1 MCQFTP
7 PPHVVLLL
15 LSSLF
20 FESVDVFI
28 LTPNNKSLSQTNS
41 LQQQT
46 SPYYYYYHLPP
57 CRRRCSFCSRLYPP
71 TPLRPPRDFGVDSF
85 VVRAASKNRRRK
97 AGVQETDEEEV
108 KVDGVSAV
116 GEALKDAKLKLS
128 SHQTYLTETFAK
140 YQSGKVTAI
149 LIDNLSLDYFGVQT
163 TLRKLANITARDAR
177 RLIIEPFDSSIISK
191 IALEIEQHDDAC
203 RTSDDGKRLTVTFPE
218 MTTERR
224 KSIAKRIKAASEDC
238 KTAMRNVRRD
248 LIEKIKKFEKSGC
261 LGEDH
266 SRKFQ
271 NNTQKLLDGFI
282 KQIDESTKRKEKEM
296 LCV

>member
-1 MCQFTP
+1 MYQSTSP
-7 PPHVVLLL
+7 SRVLLL
-15 LSSLF
+15 LLLLCSLLF
-20 FESVDVFI
+20 QSVNVFI
-28 LTPNNKSLSQTNS
+28 ITPNNKSLQQTTS
-41 LQQQT
+41 FQQQP
-46 SPYYYYYHLPP
+46 SPPLPSS
-57 CRRRCSFCSRLYPP
+57 CRHCCSFCSILYH
-71 TPLRPPRDFGVDSF
+71 PLPLLRSRNFGVDSF
-85 VVRAASKNRRRK
+85 VIRAASKSRRRK
-97 AGVQETDEEEV
+97 SGFQETEGDL

-116 GEALKDAKLKLS
+116 GEALKEGKLKLAN
-128 SHQTYLTETFAK
+128 HQTYLTETFAK

-149 LIDNLSLDYFGVQT
+149 LIDNLLLDYFGVQT
-163 TLRKLANITARDAR
+163 TLKKLANITALDAR
-177 RLIIEPFDSSIISK
+177 RLIIEPFDASIISK
-191 IALEIEQHDDAC
+191 IALEVEQYDDAC

-218 MTTERR
+218 MTMERR

-248 LIEKIKKFEKSGC
+248 LIEKIKKFEKSGS

-271 NNTQKLLDGFI
+271 NDTQKLLDGFI